1 MKIFLFF
8 FILFVFAAP
17 SLAQSIAVSPSS
29 LDLTAERGSETKAQF
44 TIFNPSKHD
53 VAYRIKVKNHPDYFT
68 IPSEG
73 QIKEDSEEKIQFL
86 LRIPMDAAIQNSEE
100 RIEISFY
107 SENQGALLISPG
119 VSIKVNLRVVEG
131 TDSILPAMESI
142 AFGGRNIA
150 IAAAVLALGG
160 VIVYYVFFD
169 KEPKRKRK

>member
-1 MKIFLFF
+1 
-8 FILFVFAAP
+8 
-17 SLAQSIAVSPSS
+17 
-29 LDLTAERGSETKAQF
+29 
-44 TIFNPSKHD
+44 
-53 VAYRIKVKNHPDYFT
+53 
-68 IPSEG
+68 
-73 QIKEDSEEKIQFL
+73 
-86 LRIPMDAAIQNSEE
+86 MDAAIQNSEE